1 MAVKSKTL
9 SVLFDMQ
16 FIWQDIRQ
24 GRRHISRRL

>member
-16 FIWQDIRQ
+16 FIWQNIRQ
-24 GRRHISRRL
+24 GRRRISRRL